1 MKLYFFEVLAE
12 KNSKTNILCTY
23 YATLAWENLVKS
35 NLISTVALEISS
47 RFVNTDDEITG
58 SALIFDSSAWPYWL
72 DILGKTIFP

>member
-1 MKLYFFEVLAE
+1 MHLICNLSIE
-12 KNSKTNILCTY
+12 KIL
-23 YATLAWENLVKS
+23 LKS